1 MTRYDRVIPPGGTG
15 QITLGIDT
23 SKEIDEFEKKA
34 VVWSNDPQRKR
45 VALYLKGAVKPHIS
59 IIPGGYISLQGVKG
73 QVPTEKLDIINNHKQ
88 PFKITT
94 VIHDLPDL
102 IHWRVKENVPG
113 FSYTLEVED
122 ISTKAGEYAGH
133 LILQTDQ
140 PQKPELVIIVNGYI
154 EEN

>member
-23 SKEIDEFEKKA
+23 SREVDEFEKKA
-34 VVWSNDPQRKR
+34 TVWSNDPQRKS
-45 VALYLKGAVKPHIS
+45 VALYLKGEVKPHIS
-59 IIPGGYISLQGVKG
+59 IIPGGYLSLQGVKG
-73 QVPTEKLDIINNHKQ
+73 RMPAEKLDIINNHKQ
-88 PFKITT
+88 PFKITA

-102 IHWRVKENVPG
+102 IHWRLKENIAG

-122 ISTKAGEYAGH
+122 ISKKAGEYTGY

-140 PQKPELVIIVNGYI
+140 PQKPELMIIVYGNI
-154 EEN
+154 EED

>member
-34 VVWSNDPQRKR
+34 VVWSNDPQKKSVVLRLR
-45 VALYLKGAVKPHIS
+45 GEIKPYIS
-59 IIPGGYISLQGVKG
+59 IIPGGYISLQGVRG
-73 QVPTEKLDIINNHKQ
+73 QVPAEQLDIINNHTQ
-88 PFKITT
+88 PFEITA

-102 IHWRVKENVPG
+102 IHWRLKENRPG

-122 ISTKAGEYAGH
+122 ISKKAGEYTGH
-133 LILQTDQ
+133 LVLQTDQ
-140 PQKPELVIIVNGYI
+140 PKKPKLVIIINGYI
-154 EEN
+154 EE

>member
-23 SKEIDEFEKKA
+23 SKEIEEFEKKA
-34 VVWSNDPQRKR
+34 VVWSNDPQRKS
-45 VALYLKGAVKPHIS
+45 VALYLKGKVKPHIS
-59 IIPGGYISLQGVKG
+59 LIPGGYLSLQGVKG
-73 QVPTEKLDIINNHKQ
+73 RVPVEKLEIINNHKK
-88 PFKITT
+88 PFKIKT

-102 IHWRVKENVPG
+102 IHWQIKENVPG

-122 ISTKAGEYAGH
+122 ISKKAGEYTGH

-140 PQKPELVIIVNGYI
+140 PQKPELLIIVKGYI
-154 EEN
+154 EE

>member
-1 MTRYDRVIPPGGTG
+1 VTRYDRVIPPGGTV

-34 VVWSNDPQRKR
+34 VVWSNDPQRKS
-45 VALYLKGAVKPHIS
+45 VALYLKGEVQPHIS
-59 IIPGGYISLQGVKG
+59 IIPGGYISLQGVRG
-73 QVPTEKLDIINNHKQ
+73 QVPAEKLDIINNHPQ

-102 IHWRVKENVPG
+102 IHWRVKENIPG

-122 ISTKAGEYAGH
+122 ISKKAGEYAGH

-140 PQKPELVIIVNGYI
+140 PQKPQLVIIVNGYI
-154 EEN
+154 EE

>member
-1 MTRYDRVIPPGGTG
+1 VTRYDRVIPPGGTG

-23 SKEIDEFEKKA
+23 SKEIDAFEKKA
-34 VVWSNDPQRKR
+34 VVWSNDPQRKS
-45 VALYLKGAVKPHIS
+45 VALYLKGEVKPHIS
-59 IIPGGYISLQGVKG
+59 LIPGGYLSLQGVWG
-73 QVPTEKLDIINNHKQ
+73 QVPAEKLDIINNHKQ

-102 IHWRVKENVPG
+102 IHWRITENVPG

-122 ISTKAGEYAGH
+122 ISKKAGEYAGH

-140 PQKPELVIIVNGYI
+140 PQKPELLIIVNGYI